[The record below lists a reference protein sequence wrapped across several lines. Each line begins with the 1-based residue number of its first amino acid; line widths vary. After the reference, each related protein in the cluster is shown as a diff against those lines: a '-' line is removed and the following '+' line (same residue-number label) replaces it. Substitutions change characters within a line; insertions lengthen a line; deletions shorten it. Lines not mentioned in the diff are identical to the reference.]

1 MYFSKIKYTG
11 AYVPENIVTNAD
23 LEKLVETDD
32 EWIRSRTGI
41 ERRHISMGDNTSDL
55 ASKTAWEIIKK
66 GGIDP
71 TDIDLIIVATVSP
84 DCMSPST
91 ACTVQAAIGAV
102 NAVAFDISA
111 ACSGFVFALSTAD
124 KFIKSGTYKNAL
136 IIASEVLSKHINW
149 SDRSTCVLFGDG
161 AAGAYI
167 ERSETPGIIAEDIGC
182 DGTKG
187 KSLGGAR
194 NTAANVFNGLEK
206 FDDPYIYMD
215 GKVIFDFATR
225 QVPKSVN
232 KLLEKANL
240 MPEDIK
246 YVLPHQANER
256 IVKIIS
262 RKVKIPM
269 EKFYLNIAEYGNT
282 SAASIPIALNEMFE
296 KGILSKGD
304 KLLITGFGGGLTWCS
319 MVVEI

>member
-296 KGILSKGD
+296 KGILSEGD

>member
-55 ASKTAWEIIKK
+55 ASKTAWKIIKK

-256 IVKIIS
+256 IVKVIS

-282 SAASIPIALNEMFE
+282 SAASIPIALNEMYE
-296 KGILSKGD
+296 KGILSEGD